1 MTGPAEEEEVPL
13 AGGFITE
20 VVRVG
25 DTVRRAT
32 TARTPWVHALLLHL
46 HDAGFRAAPRPLG
59 IDDRGREI
67 LTFLAGDTRRGAE
80 PDDAVLVDV
89 MRAVRRLHDLT
100 VDLAGEDGECVIH
113 GDLSPRNTVC
123 DQGRFVAL
131 IDWDQARPGVR
142 LFDVSRACWQFV
154 DPGPHSDPVA
164 VARRWRL
171 MADAYGLD
179 DTSALVAE
187 VLDRLA
193 ENADGIEAE
202 AAAGSA
208 PHRRLVELGAPAT
221 IRMVRGWVVEH
232 RDALERGVGAAA
244 N

>member
-1 MTGPAEEEEVPL
+1 VIDPGEVRL

-32 TARTPWVHALLLHL
+32 TARTAWVHALLAHL
-46 HDAGFRAAPRPLG
+46 HDAGFGAAPRPLG
-59 IDDRGREI
+59 IDEHGREI
-67 LTFLAGDTRRGAE
+67 LTFLDGATHHGAE
-80 PDDAVLVDV
+80 RDDAVLVEV

-100 VDLAGEDGECVIH
+100 VDLAGGEGECIVH

-123 DQGRFVAL
+123 AAGRFVGL
-131 IDWDQARPGVR
+131 IDWDQARPGSR

-154 DPGPHSDPVA
+154 DPGPRSDPAV

-179 DTSALVAE
+179 GTATLVAE
-187 VLDRLA
+187 VLDRLE
-193 ENADGIEAE
+193 ENADGIEVE

-208 PHRRLVELGAPAT
+208 PHRRLVELDAPAT
-221 IRMVRGWVVEH
+221 IRMVREWVVEH
-232 RDALERGVGAAA
+232 RDALERGVARSG